1 MRLRAVSLMLF
12 TLLVGI
18 AVLPA
23 AACDLEQKAASNRT
37 VTAFLTQRAS
47 AAASTPLPRLVACQ
61 ADGSAC
67 AADAECCSGA
77 CKPIGEGRAC
87 VSK

>member
-47 AAASTPLPRLVACQ
+47 AAASTPLPSAAAARASRLAK
-61 ADGSAC
+61 
-67 AADAECCSGA
+67 DALAYPNKSELPLA
-77 CKPIGEGRAC
+77 
-87 VSK
+87 

>member
-37 VTAFLTQRAS
+37 VTAFLTRTRLGGRVHATS
-47 AAASTPLPRLVACQ
+47 AARCLP
-61 ADGSAC
+61 S
-67 AADAECCSGA
+67 
-77 CKPIGEGRAC
+77 
-87 VSK
+87 